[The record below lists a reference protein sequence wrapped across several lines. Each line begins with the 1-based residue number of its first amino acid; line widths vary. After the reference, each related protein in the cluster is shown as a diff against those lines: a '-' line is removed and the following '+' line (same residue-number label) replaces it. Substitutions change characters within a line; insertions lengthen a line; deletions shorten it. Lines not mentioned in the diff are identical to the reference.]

1 MKRRR
6 EESIRRSCLFR
17 GSWELMI
24 SSTFLL
30 GGGELGNGDQLC
42 LTAERAELQKN
53 SFFFQV
59 L

>member
-6 EESIRRSCLFR
+6 EGSIRRSCLFR

-42 LTAERAELQKN
+42 LTAEGVGAPKN
-53 SFFFQV
+53 SFFFEV